1 MSDEAP
7 KVASLK
13 TLTLFRCVA
22 VEDGSSIHIE
32 GFPTAIN
39 VLKSKVTDGQAAVC
53 TMDSEIRDFALG
65 LFGAFANNQLTDMIE
80 SLKDNLTEEALK
92 AHEFTGKPN

>member
-7 KVASLK
+7 KVAAVK

-22 VEDGSSIHIE
+22 MEDGSSIHIE

-53 TMDSEIRDFALG
+53 TMDGNIRDFALG
-65 LFGAFANNQLTDMIE
+65 LFGAFAHDQLSDMVDG
-80 SLKDNLTEEALK
+80 LKDELTKEALK
-92 AHEFTGKPN
+92 KHEFIGDPN